1 MLNERQRF
9 ILDAV
14 LREFIDTAE
23 PVSSNWLSEHLSL
36 DLSPAT
42 IRNELKELE
51 KAGFLMHPHVSS
63 GCTPT
68 DQGYRIFVDDFLPEL
83 ILNFK
88 DSDFFLEAENIDKLL
103 SQVVSEIAKLTKNV
117 AVGISPIKKVYYT
130 GVANL
135 LKQPEFKDAQKSS
148 QIVEILEDLPQ
159 LLDLFS
165 QVPLDTKSQVT
176 IGKESSSAK
185 GGSASGGKTGIQ
197 ECGIIRTFF
206 GPKNFRGVL
215 AVIGPKR
222 MRYDYNQAILNQFAK
237 ALESRL

>member
-83 ILNFK
+83 ILGFE
-88 DSDFFLEAENIDKLL
+88 DSGFFSGTENIGELL
-103 SQVVSEIAKLTKNV
+103 PQMVSEIAKLTKNI
-117 AVGISPIKKVYYT
+117 AVGISPTKKVYYT

-176 IGKESSSAK
+176 IGKESS
-185 GGSASGGKTGIQ
+185 KTGIQ
-197 ECGIIRTFF
+197 ECGIIRTYF
-206 GPKNFRGVL
+206 GPKNLRGVL